1 MEKPRYRKRPVICAT
16 LILLGLISFS
26 CCVAA
31 ESRRVKDK
39 DMRAD
44 GNLCSLPR
52 RPAFWSGS
60 HSARLPL
67 RRPDCWYHFS
77 SHHRPSRKDKSHEKP
92 SCSSHTLT
100 PILDQLRS
108 GSSPIGHCVKH
119 EQQAALWQRVDGRE
133 MLRRQERRIRGS
145 GSAGRHDRR
154 FNNRIHLRNTT
165 YDCGR
170 GKSRPVAGQTTPLFP
185 SADTGI
191 PCVRRQQLVMVVYRR
206 KKSTE
211 TMWRG
216 MNGMVSYL
224 GNGWRPLVFFS
235 YNSTCTHV
243 LDRVYYIFM
252 ILGT

>member
-16 LILLGLISFS
+16 LILLGFISFS

-52 RPAFWSGS
+52 RPAFGLGVIALVCLSVAQIVGTT
-60 HSARLPL
+60 SAATTGL
-67 RRPDCWYHFS
+67 RGKTNPTRNQAVPVTLLLLSWISFALAAVLLGTAS
-77 SHHRPSRKDKSHEKP
+77 SMNNRQPYGR
-92 SCSSHTLT
+92 
-100 PILDQLRS
+100 
-108 GSSPIGHCVKH
+108 G
-119 EQQAALWQRVDGRE
+119 WMDGE
-133 MLRRQERRIRGS
+133 CYVVIRGS

-191 PCVRRQQLVMVVYRR
+191 PCVRRQQLVMVVHRR

-211 TMWRG
+211 TVWRG

-224 GNGWRPLVFFS
+224 GNGWRPLVFLS

-252 ILGT
+252 IHGT